1 MRDAPIPLPP
11 YAHAADPGDGFDIPV
26 YNRAGEIIGYRQN
39 LQALRVSDIES
50 SPRLGVEPRPFR
62 EPIGAGAEKNLRL
75 LLTRAGVFRDGG
87 PDWAWAPLEQAAHHF
102 RIGALRRTGP
112 PDFDELVSTVLPDEF
127 MGVHLSGRRL
137 RRDCLSVS
145 AFGMTYEIR
154 DRFRYVAFRLDEE
167 SSSHIAEG
175 AGWTREDALSDA
187 RRHCAGAKIE
197 AVVAT
202 PGLLRVLGEHGFG
215 GSLGICVSGFL
226 AMLWDEVN
234 TYEDEFWDYHGER
247 LGWW

>member
-75 LLTRAGVFRDGG
+75 LLARAGVFRDGG

-112 PDFDELVSTVLPDEF
+112 PDFDELVDIVLPDEF
-127 MGVHLSGRRL
+127 MGVDVSGRHLNHDGL
-137 RRDCLSVS
+137 RVS

-154 DRFRYVAFRLDEE
+154 DRFRWVAFRLDEVT
-167 SSSHIAEG
+167 SKHIAIS
-175 AGWTREDALSDA
+175 AGWTREAALADA
-187 RRHCAGAKIE
+187 RRRCRDAKIE
-197 AVVAT
+197 AVIAT
-202 PGLLRVLGEHGFG
+202 PGLLRTLGEHGFG
-215 GSLGICVSGFL
+215 HMGICICGFF

-234 TYEDEFWDYHGER
+234 EHEDEFWDYHGER